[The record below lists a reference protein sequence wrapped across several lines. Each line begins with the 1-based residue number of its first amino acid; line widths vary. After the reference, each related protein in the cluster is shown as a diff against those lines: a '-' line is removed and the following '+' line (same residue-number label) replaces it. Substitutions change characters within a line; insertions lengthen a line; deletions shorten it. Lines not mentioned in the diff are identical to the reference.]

1 MKKKIKLFST
11 IASLCLAVALMAFG
25 VWAAVANDAKFKVNS
40 TVSFTADTMVYGE
53 FKIET
58 KNVVNG
64 AAEAT
69 ATELDI
75 ERKIGEAADATKDW
89 TLKSGVSQTATEGT
103 YKAVYGDGYE
113 VGQNLKFNKTGD
125 YYEYT
130 FTFIT
135 ASPYALSATPS
146 MVVKA
151 GANVEGL
158 AEATLTSGQYTINL
172 ANGNAGITVTTK
184 VGATTQN
191 IANTAVTMDAATKDS
206 ATNTTLTYS
215 IKIELTSSALEAD
228 HVVSFNFGLDVKK
241 AQA

>member
-25 VWAAVANDAKFKVNS
+25 VWAATNNVNFKVNS
-40 TVSFTADTMVYGE
+40 TVSFTADAMVYGE

-64 AAEAT
+64 AAVAS

-75 ERKIGEAADATKDW
+75 ERRIGEAADANKDW
-89 TLKSGVSQTATEGT
+89 ALKTGVTQTATEDT
-103 YKAVYGDGYE
+103 YKAVYGEGYE

-130 FTFIT
+130 FTFT
-135 ASPYALSATPS
+135 TDSPYALSATPS
-146 MVVKA
+146 MAVKA

-158 AEATLTSGQYTINL
+158 ADATLTAGKYTIDL
-172 ANGNAGITVTTK
+172 ANGAAGITVTTK
-184 VGATTQN
+184 VGTEEKN
-191 IANTAVTMDAATKDS
+191 IENTAVTMDAATKTD
-206 ATNTTLTYS
+206 AANKTLTYS
-215 IKIELTSSALEAD
+215 IRIELTSSALEAD
-228 HVVSFNFGLDVKK
+228 HVVSFNFGLAVAKK
-241 AQA
+241 A

>member
-64 AAEAT
+64 EAEKT

-75 ERKIGEAADATKDW
+75 ERKIGQAVDNTNDW
-89 TLKSGVSQTATEGT
+89 ALKAGVTQTATADT
-103 YKAVYGDGYE
+103 YKAVYGEGYE
-113 VGQNLKFNKTGD
+113 VGKNLKFNKTGD

-130 FTFIT
+130 FTFTT

-146 MVVKA
+146 MAVKA

-158 AEATLTSGQYTINL
+158 ADATLTNGQYTIDL
-172 ANGNAGITVTTK
+172 ADGTAGITVTTK
-184 VGATTQN
+184 VGEATKN
-191 IANTAVTMDAATKDS
+191 IENTEVTMDAATKTD
-206 ATNTTLTYS
+206 AANKTLTYS
-215 IKIELTSSALEAD
+215 IRIELTSSALEAD
-228 HVVSFNFGLDVKK
+228 HVVSFNFGLNVAKK
-241 AQA
+241 A